1 MHRIFGFALLVICV
15 HPLGA
20 TNPEDIEFR
29 VHLGKDTHAYHM
41 GESIEQ
47 TAGLER
53 ALASALSHPT
63 NWSLTPG
70 TLDRLRSDRL
80 TEPCRVTASRST
92 FLNPYPP
99 T

>member
-53 ALASALSHPT
+53 ALASALSHAT
-63 NWSLTPG
+63 NWRLSSE
-70 TLDRLRSDRL
+70 TLDRLRSDCL
-80 TEPCRVTASRST
+80 TEPCRVIASGRM
-92 FLNPYPP
+92 FLNL
-99 T
+99 